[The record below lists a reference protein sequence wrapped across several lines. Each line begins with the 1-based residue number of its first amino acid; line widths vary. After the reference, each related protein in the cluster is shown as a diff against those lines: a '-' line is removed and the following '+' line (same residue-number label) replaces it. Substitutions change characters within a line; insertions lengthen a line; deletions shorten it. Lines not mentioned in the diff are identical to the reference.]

1 MVIFHLLAPDH
12 EALFAHERRMGT
24 QRLLVVANMSAQEV
38 SLPATALP
46 SRHGQ
51 DILTGER
58 ISTGGGI
65 KLMPYAAFAI
75 LE

>member
-1 MVIFHLLAPDH
+1 
-12 EALFAHERRMGT
+12 MGT